1 MCFEFHEF
9 SQIYCIKCF
18 IFPKINQSLFTK
30 LLLFIKKMTSTSQ
43 INQWFE
49 MYVHLVLFIKLCIHC
64 INLYII
70 NHFLLNINSLPEV
83 IKNVMKK
90 KNLSYPLPIQ
100 ILDEILKLVNLM
112 NDIDK
117 LFPKFP
123 SYFRQSGSVRFLTQ
137 LSHYMGPDLW
147 KEHIIVNEPDI
158 YYVENC

>member
-1 MCFEFHEF
+1 
-9 SQIYCIKCF
+9 
-18 IFPKINQSLFTK
+18 
-30 LLLFIKKMTSTSQ
+30 
-43 INQWFE
+43 
-49 MYVHLVLFIKLCIHC
+49 
-64 INLYII
+64 
-70 NHFLLNINSLPEV
+70 
-83 IKNVMKK
+83 MKK